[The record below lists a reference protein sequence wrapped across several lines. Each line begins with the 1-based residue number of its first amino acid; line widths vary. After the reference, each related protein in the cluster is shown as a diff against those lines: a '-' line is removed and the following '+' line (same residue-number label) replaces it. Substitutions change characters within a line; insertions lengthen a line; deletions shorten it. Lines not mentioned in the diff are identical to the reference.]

1 MKIGHLSQYFSGV
14 AAKRLRVVEVNPRTS
29 NQHEINGSKVLR
41 VMLGEDRQ
49 RFTATYMLLNEGD
62 QDADVIESEASWYDS
77 RENDKTRAAE
87 YRLYYSASASRL
99 IRKAS
104 AGDLLI
110 VAQRR
115 DKSLLVLIAPHSST
129 AENQVR
135 LLFGLHE
142 VGEGFE
148 VRSETDADNIE
159 LGFIGKQILEAIG
172 VEVDDSDANY
182 LEMLLERFGGVFPS
196 TKVFSG
202 FARSTLP
209 EVFAADGP
217 DEAIDKWMQ
226 REEILFR
233 TLERHVVAERLRH
246 GFGPNGDDV
255 DGFISFSLSVQNRRK
270 SRVGHALENH
280 LEAVFQESSVKYSR
294 TEETENKSKPGF
306 LFPGISYYRDH
317 SFSAGNLTV
326 LGVKSTCKDRWRQV
340 LAEAQRI
347 NHKHLFTLEPGISV
361 NQTNEMVAHCLQLV
375 VPASL
380 FHTYTAPQQSWLM
393 NLKDFIRLITHRQV
407 AASA

>member
-1 MKIGHLSQYFSGV
+1 MKVGHLSQYFSGV
-14 AAKRLRVVEVNPRTS
+14 GAKRLRNVEVNRRTS

-41 VMLGEDRQ
+41 VMLGDDRH
-49 RFTATYMLLNEGD
+49 RFTATYMLLNEGN
-62 QDADVIESEASWYDS
+62 QAADVIESEASWYDS
-77 RENDKTRAAE
+77 RENDNSRAAE
-87 YRLYYSASASRL
+87 YRLYYSASASGL
-99 IRKAS
+99 IGKAN
-104 AGDLLI
+104 AGDLLV

-115 DKSLLVLIAPHSST
+115 DKSLLVLIAAHAST

-142 VGEGFE
+142 VGEVFE
-148 VRSETDADNIE
+148 VRSEADADAIE
-159 LGFIGKQILEAIG
+159 LGFVGNQILEAIG
-172 VEVDDSDANY
+172 VEVDDSDDNY
-182 LEMLLERFGGVFPS
+182 LEMLLERFGGEFPS

-209 EVFAADGP
+209 DLAAADGP
-217 DEAIDKWMQ
+217 DEAIDKWMG

-233 TLERHVVAERLRH
+233 TLERHIVAERLRQ

-280 LEAVFQESSVKYSR
+280 LEAVFKESAVKYSR
-294 TEETENKSKPGF
+294 TEETENKARPDF
-306 LFPGISYYRDH
+306 LFPGISHYRDPV
-317 SFSAGNLTV
+317 FSSANLTV

-347 NHKHLFTLEPGISV
+347 NNKHLFTLEPGISV
-361 NQTNEMVAHCLQLV
+361 NQTNEMQAHSLQLV
-375 VPASL
+375 VPVSL
-380 FHTYTAPQQSWLM
+380 FPTYSYPQQSWLM
-393 NLKDFIRLITHRQV
+393 NLRDFIVLVARRQQ
-407 AASA
+407 AAGV